1 VRALDDDLVAH
12 VARVGQASDL
22 AGSAPAMHAAACK
35 MRPEL
40 APAVTNAASAP
51 SMRAMA
57 APAASLSSSMF
68 TSACEAS
75 RIASSASGRSME
87 PP

>member
-1 VRALDDDLVAH
+1 MGTLDDEFVAQPGD
-12 VARVGQASDL
+12 VGQARDV
-22 AGSAPAMHAAACK
+22 GGVV
-35 MRPEL
+35 E
-40 APAVTNAASAP
+40 PAVTSAASAP

-68 TSACEAS
+68 TSACAAS
-75 RIASSASGRSME
+75 RMASIVSGRIRE